1 MVFAAKLCSSSL
13 LYQMC
18 MLEGTLCVSSP
29 RHWSSGLIEL
39 NDRVV
44 IGCKML
50 VMQCTVMLHFLGL
63 TSIQCGHNYGLL
75 GNYGQRC
82 PSHIL
87 TLTLNISSRYLSPTI
102 SYINNSITVFSSCG
116 DRRYFCLLPCWDLVN
131 TPSLIFLHATRPWA
145 LSLGIPFQLGTAMY

>member
-1 MVFAAKLCSSSL
+1 
-13 LYQMC
+13 
-18 MLEGTLCVSSP
+18 
-29 RHWSSGLIEL
+29 
-39 NDRVV
+39 
-44 IGCKML
+44 ML

-87 TLTLNISSRYLSPTI
+87 TLTLNIPSRYLSPTI

-131 TPSLIFLHATRPWA
+131 TPSLIFFCMLQDHEHSVWA
-145 LSLGIPFQLGTAMY
+145 FPSSLVPLCTNGSLDDTDSGRDSYVAYLWRYLSQGWPLDGLAQSL